1 LTEQVLF
8 PYPHPKLLGLVLDPD
23 QRATVLRVEPD
34 SRAAHAGLQAGDQLT
49 TLQGQ
54 PLVSMADVQWI
65 LQETSPAGASLDAE
79 VHRGDSMLRLT
90 LTLPKGW
97 RQGGDISWRVSS
109 WGLRRMATGGMVLE
123 SVSQEDAQKAG
134 LAEAKPALRVKY
146 VGQFG
151 AHAAA
156 KRAGFLT
163 GDLIVAFDGQTGFA
177 RETELLAYAA
187 MHRKPGDQVAVTIRR
202 DGQTL
207 ELSLPM
213 QP

>member
-1 LTEQVLF
+1 MARF
-8 PYPHPKLLGLVLDPD
+8 KLGIETDGD
-23 QRATVLRVEPD
+23 RR
-34 SRAAHAGLQAGDQLT
+34 HGAGKRLAG
-49 TLQGQ
+49 
-54 PLVSMADVQWI
+54 
-65 LQETSPAGASLDAE
+65 
-79 VHRGDSMLRLT
+79 
-90 LTLPKGW
+90 
-97 RQGGDISWRVSS
+97 
-109 WGLRRMATGGMVLE
+109 
-123 SVSQEDAQKAG
+123 DAQKAG